1 MSAGLEEQPVIDAT
15 GARALVVKAKP
26 SPLLYGC
33 VTVSALAW
41 GVFGYDTARLAVRP
55 PSDRAGI
62 DWRDHRDVS
71 V

>member
-15 GARALVVKAKP
+15 AARSIVVKAKP

-41 GVFGYDTARLAVRP
+41 GVFGYDTVCSAARR
-55 PSDRAGI
+55 
-62 DWRDHRDVS
+62 S